1 MEEAELLKERL
12 QAITDKRKI
21 QEDIAQRRIKIE
33 EEKLKLHHLK
43 KKALRE
49 KWLLDGLSTLSP
61 EEQEDIVRQNQ
72 EDQQQIKHL
81 ESSTYRLE
89 QEIDDLEKEEI
100 QISTR
105 EVCLLQRL
113 KSVER
118 TTEDI
123 IKAVKAEVRE
133 EPVHDIYAGI
143 PDLPLSYKPSFV
155 KRMESET
162 QEDGE
167 EPRKALFAMEIK
179 VEKDMKSGKSTV
191 LSTIPV
197 PSSEFEDSGVK
208 VYDDGR
214 KSIYAL
220 KSEGR
225 GIQNGV
231 DTLAPV
237 EVEDLLKKA
246 TEKRSESPTEYHEPV
261 FSNAYGSS
269 TQKGY
274 ISPRM
279 NGHTSPHSE
288 IGVTQNGIVTKEA
301 QSYPTV
307 PREVSRIKGPFP
319 EKSNISHN
327 QSSIETQADQTMSEH
342 TDQPDQSMSEH
353 TNQPDQTMS
362 EHTNQPDQTMSEH
375 TNQPDQTMSEHT
387 NRPDQT
393 MSEHTN
399 HQLTPQRN
407 HHEEMPNSLG
417 GYNTGFPSLNLEDDM
432 HYNVVQATPCYADD
446 SEPVT
451 MIFMGYKHADDD
463 DVKPISDYEGVIHAE
478 LVVIDDDDE
487 DDKRG
492 EEKTKKIVSV
502 SPVIRNPF
510 ITPSKAQESIKKPTN
525 QNITFNNQLPYKNS
539 MSLQEQDASLGYNN
553 VPIPTKHIVD
563 DGTEDPSLTA
573 LRIRMAKLGKKVI

>member
-12 QAITDKRKI
+12 QAITNKRKI
-21 QEDIAQRRIKIE
+21 QEDIAQRRIQIE

-49 KWLLDGLSTLSP
+49 KWLLDGLSTLSS
-61 EEQEDIVRQNQ
+61 EEQEDMLRQTQ
-72 EDQQQIKHL
+72 ADQQQIKHL
-81 ESSTYRLE
+81 ESSTDRLE
-89 QEIDDLEKEEI
+89 QEIDGLEKEEL
-100 QISTR
+100 QVSTK
-105 EVCLLQRL
+105 EVCVLQRL

-143 PDLPLSYKPSFV
+143 PDLPASYKPFFV
-155 KRMESET
+155 KRMESAT

-197 PSSEFEDSGVK
+197 PSSEFEDAGVK

-225 GIQNGV
+225 GTQNGV

-237 EVEDLLKKA
+237 EVEDLLRKA

-261 FSNAYGSS
+261 FSNAYGS

-279 NGHTSPHSE
+279 NGHNSPHSE
-288 IGVTQNGIVTKEA
+288 NGVTQNGIVNKEA
-301 QSYPTV
+301 LPCPTV

-319 EKSNISHN
+319 EESNISHN
-327 QSSIETQADQTMSEH
+327 QPSMETQAEEPMADHTEH
-342 TDQPDQSMSEH
+342 QP
-353 TNQPDQTMS
+353 TV
-362 EHTNQPDQTMSEH
+362 
-375 TNQPDQTMSEHT
+375 
-387 NRPDQT
+387 
-393 MSEHTN
+393 
-399 HQLTPQRN
+399 QRN
-407 HHEEMPNSLG
+407 HYKEIPNNLG
-417 GYNTGFPSLNLEDDM
+417 DYNPDFSSLNLEEDM
-432 HYNVVQATPCYADD
+432 HYNVVHATPCCTDD

-451 MIFMGYKHADDD
+451 MIFMGYKHADDG
-463 DVKPISDYEGVIHAE
+463 DVKPISDYEGIIRAE
-478 LVVIDDDDE
+478 LVVIDDDD
-487 DDKRG
+487 DDDEEADKKG
-492 EEKTKKIVSV
+492 EENTKESVSV
-502 SPVIRNPF
+502 SPIIRNQV
-510 ITPSKAQESIKKPTN
+510 ITSSKIQESIKKPTN
-525 QNITFNNQLPYKNS
+525 QNITLNNQLPYKNS
-539 MSLQEQDASLGYNN
+539 MSLQEQEASLGYNSF
-553 VPIPTKHIVD
+553 PIPNKQIVE

-573 LRIRMAKLGKKVI
+573 LRIRMAKLGRKVI